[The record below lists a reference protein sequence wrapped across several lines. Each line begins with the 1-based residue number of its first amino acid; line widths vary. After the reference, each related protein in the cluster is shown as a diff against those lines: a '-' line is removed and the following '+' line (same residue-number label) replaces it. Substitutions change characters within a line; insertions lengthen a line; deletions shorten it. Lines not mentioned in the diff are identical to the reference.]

1 MSLLTVAI
9 TTVLS
14 LIILFVLTKIMGN
27 KQISQLTMFDYI
39 TGITIGSI
47 AAEMATELENPE
59 RPVLAMIIYGLA
71 AVIISFCST
80 KSNRMRGFFNGKPI
94 ILLQNGKIDRAK
106 MRKARLDINELLTM
120 ARLAGYFDLTR
131 VQTAVFEQNGNVSF
145 LPKAEYR
152 PSTPDDFK
160 LPVAAEEI
168 LFNVIV
174 DGNIMSHELA
184 LASKDEQWLN
194 TKLRENHLSAKEI
207 MLATLDK
214 NGTLRFIPKK

>member
-1 MSLLTVAI
+1 MELLTVSI
-9 TTVLS
+9 TTLSS

-59 RPVLAMIIYGLA
+59 RPVLAMVIYGLA
-71 AVIISFCST
+71 AVLISFCST
-80 KSNRMRGFFNGKPI
+80 KSNRLRGFFNGKPI
-94 ILLQNGKIDRAK
+94 IILQNGKIDRAK
-106 MRKARLDINELLTM
+106 MRKARLDINELITM

-145 LPKAEYR
+145 LLKAEYR
-152 PSTPDDFK
+152 PSTPEDFK

-168 LFNVIV
+168 PFNVIV
-174 DGNIMSHELA
+174 DGNIMPHELA
-184 LASKDEQWLN
+184 LASKDEHWLN
-194 TKLRENHLSAKEI
+194 TKLRENHLSAKDI

-214 NGTLRFIPKK
+214 NGTLNFITIK